1 MTHRRAAEDRD
12 DDHVVGIDIAGAVRA
27 RRLAAGLTMRELA
40 ARAGM
45 SQPFLSNLENSRAM
59 PSIATLYKIANALGV
74 SPREFLPDARSRA
87 QLVRH
92 GEGATGPVSDE
103 PGSAMTRVVS
113 GAPGRLVD
121 AHTYVAP
128 PGAPMG
134 DWFEH
139 DGEDLLYVVRG
150 ALRVELGDGQT
161 FDLKARDVLWYEG
174 TVPHRWSQIGDETT
188 ELLCTHARPG
198 AAETGHGSDPR

>member
-1 MTHRRAAEDRD
+1 M
-12 DDHVVGIDIAGAVRA
+12 
-27 RRLAAGLTMRELA
+27 
-40 ARAGM
+40 
-45 SQPFLSNLENSRAM
+45 
-59 PSIATLYKIANALGV
+59 
-74 SPREFLPDARSRA
+74 
-87 QLVRH
+87 RH

-150 ALRVELGDGQT
+150 ALPCR
-161 FDLKARDVLWYEG
+161 AR
-174 TVPHRWSQIGDETT
+174 
-188 ELLCTHARPG
+188 
-198 AAETGHGSDPR
+198 